1 MVRCHSYDR
10 HDDPIVRKRITM
22 KIVAFEREHHV
33 SFANCGRPHHI
44 GEVITERSR
53 LMLQTPRA

>member
-1 MVRCHSYDR
+1 MVRCPSYGR
-10 HDDPIVRKRITM
+10 HDDPNVRKRITM
-22 KIVAFEREHHV
+22 KIVVFERGHHA
-33 SFANCGRPHHI
+33 SFANYGRPHHI